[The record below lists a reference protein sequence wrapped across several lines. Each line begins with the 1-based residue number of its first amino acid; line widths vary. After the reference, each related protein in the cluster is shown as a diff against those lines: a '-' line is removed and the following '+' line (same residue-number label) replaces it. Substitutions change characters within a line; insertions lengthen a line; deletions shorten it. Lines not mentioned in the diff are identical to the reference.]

1 MFGVSNAAQCRLGK
15 SLPLRSGSASSRA
28 VKSTFRGHFLKAAPQ
43 RYAASR
49 RLRRPCIF
57 VSAAHTDLKKIMEW
71 VKVLR
76 EGLKL
81 IYRPSAR
88 VPKAIT
94 DVLRALADA
103 EKAFRNERTARTQL
117 HRH

>member
-1 MFGVSNAAQCRLGK
+1 
-15 SLPLRSGSASSRA
+15 
-28 VKSTFRGHFLKAAPQ
+28 
-43 RYAASR
+43 
-49 RLRRPCIF
+49 
-57 VSAAHTDLKKIMEW
+57 MEW

-76 EGLKL
+76 EGIKL